1 MRGYK
6 LLLCGLSALGVLIGS
21 EAQAYD
27 LNNGRVLASNCTQCH
42 STKVLP
48 KSGGYDS
55 LVGESYNEIY
65 GELREFKQKFNT
77 VTKTCTEN
85 DPKECLMGVHAMPYT
100 DQEMRDIAWYLSQ
113 R

>member
-6 LLLCGLSALGVLIGS
+6 LLLSGLSALGVLIGS

-27 LNNGRVLASNCTQCH
+27 LNNGRLLASNCTQCH
-42 STKVLP
+42 STNVLP

-65 GELREFKQKFNT
+65 GELREFQSTVSQFIDVLKQNVKNYPVSDYGRARSFLDSLAHEVRMSGN
-77 VTKTCTEN
+77 
-85 DPKECLMGVHAMPYT
+85 
-100 DQEMRDIAWYLSQ
+100 
-113 R
+113 